1 MEMNWLES
9 LLYGVVSGFTEFLP
23 ISMQAHQSALLR
35 LIGSQNSPLLQLMI
49 RVAVLAALIVSIKD
63 QLNVLYRE
71 MRLAA
76 VPKRRRRRPTD
87 MKSVLDIKLIK
98 TAFYPLLIG
107 FIFYPLTSQWHGRLN
122 IIAAFLLL
130 NGFILFIPQF
140 FPMGNKDSR
149 SVSALDG
156 ILFGLTSAVAVLPGV
171 SRIAAGTT
179 ICALIGADRKQSFQ
193 WSLLLT
199 IPAFCFLIG
208 FDIQSIFI
216 SGSGIQS
223 FFDFL
228 QCCFAA
234 VAAYGGACASI
245 KAMQF
250 IAVNSGFSG
259 FAYYCWGAALFIF
272 VLFLTI

>member
-9 LLYGVVSGFTEFLP
+9 LIYGIVSGFTEFLP
-23 ISMQAHQSALLR
+23 VSMQAHQSAMLKLM
-35 LIGSQNSPLLQLMI
+35 GSQNIPLLQVMI
-49 RVAVLAALIVSIKD
+49 RIAVFAALIVNTKQ
-63 QLNVLYRE
+63 QLDVLYRE
-71 MRLAA
+71 MRLSA
-76 VPKRRRRRPTD
+76 VPKRRRRRPVD

-107 FIFYPLTSQWHGRLN
+107 FFFYPLTSQWHGRLN
-122 IIAAFLLL
+122 IIAAFLVL
-130 NGFILFIPQF
+130 NGIILFIPQF

-156 ILFGLTSAVAVLPGV
+156 ILFGLSSAVAVLPGV

-179 ICALIGADRKQSFQ
+179 ICALIGADRRQSFQ
-193 WSLLLT
+193 WSLLLA
-199 IPAFCFLIG
+199 IPAFCFLFG
-208 FDIQSIFI
+208 FDIQAILV
-216 SGSGIQS
+216 SGTGIQT

-234 VAAYGGACASI
+234 AAAYGGACASI
-245 KAMQF
+245 KVMQF
-250 IAVNSGFSG
+250 VAVNSGFSG
-259 FAYYCWGAALFIF
+259 FAYYSWGAALFIF